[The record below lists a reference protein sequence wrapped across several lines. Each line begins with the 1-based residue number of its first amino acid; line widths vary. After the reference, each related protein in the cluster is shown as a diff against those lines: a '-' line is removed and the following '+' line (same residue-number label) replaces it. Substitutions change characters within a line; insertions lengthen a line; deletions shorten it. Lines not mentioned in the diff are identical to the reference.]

1 MFAVESRLRR
11 QNATE
16 FSRIDAHGPGDA
28 DDWVV
33 PFIDAML
40 GGILSTADFEHVV
53 DGFVTSGSIKLSAP
67 AAAAETLRYM
77 EEARRIDGR
86 YGVDRPELN
95 FRSLWLVG
103 EHGRPGAI
111 YIDAPAERLPAPRSP
126 VELNRP
132 LHLHDSGRM
141 ALILHGSATF
151 IMGEP
156 GNRDTCALARIPVS
170 TGDLLFWPAWTAHS
184 FDAQDGFGLLSG
196 MAAYVS
202 PEEDGFSLPIDA
214 EDRSR

>member
-1 MFAVESRLRR
+1 MDDYGEG
-11 QNATE
+11 E
-16 FSRIDAHGPGDA
+16 A

-33 PFIDAML
+33 PFIGAML
-40 GGILSTADFEHVV
+40 DGSLSIADFEHAVN
-53 DGFVTSGSIKLSAP
+53 GFVTNGCSKLSAP
-67 AAAAETLRYM
+67 TAAEETLRYI
-77 EEARRIDGR
+77 EEARRVDGR
-86 YGVDRPELN
+86 YGVDCPELN

-103 EHGRPGAI
+103 EHGCPGAI
-111 YIDAPAERLPAPRSP
+111 YIDAPAERICAPRSP
-126 VELNRP
+126 AQLNRP

-141 ALILHGSATF
+141 ALILHGTATF

-156 GNRDTCALARIPVS
+156 GSRDAGALVRIPVT

-202 PEEDGFSLPIDA
+202 PEEDGFSLPIGPK
-214 EDRSR
+214 DRRQ